1 MPRHERLAVGI
12 DLGTTFTCIAA
23 YRNGRAEA
31 IQNDQGNRITPSIV
45 CYHDGE
51 KVVGEGALH
60 QWAYYPENTICDAK
74 RMIGRRYDDPIVQE
88 DLKNWQF
95 EVVDKEGKPNVL
107 IHDQGHSLYVTPE
120 QVSGMVL
127 QKMKD
132 VGEAYLEKPIFDAVI
147 TVPAYFT
154 DAQRQATKDAATIA
168 GLNVL
173 RMINEP
179 TAAAIYHGTTKAYKN
194 AQKILVFDL
203 GGGTLDVSIL
213 SVEPG
218 MKFFVLGTHGDPHL
232 GGKDFDNMLANAL
245 AEEVTTDKKLNLN
258 KEAVTR
264 LREACET
271 AKKSLSF
278 NTSAKIMIPNFV
290 GNEPFMRTL
299 KREEFEEICKP
310 LFSRLLQP
318 VKDALRETSLSAEEI
333 QDVILIGGS
342 SRIVKVKKLVQ
353 EFFPERNILQHIH
366 PDESVACGAAVFA
379 ASLSGD
385 PSGNAKA
392 LTLVDVTPFSLGIE
406 TLGGGWY
413 IAVASPGFFGSPE
426 GRRQWLLSRLL
437 YANDTSQWK
446 LSTDDMSM
454 QAFRASPTAKDRST
468 IWMTPSQQCSEY
480 IPDRQQYSED
490 AGYRRFPQNFAK
502 YAMTVFFPKNTRL
515 PAQHSDYFT
524 TPEDGQTSVQISVHE
539 GESEIA
545 KENRLLGTTQLF
557 GIESGKRGNANIV
570 VTFEIGPNGIL
581 NVSAIDQNTG
591 SKVEIELD
599 NDKYNLSTAEIHRIA
614 GLLSEGTS
622 DDKLQEERK
631 VLIARLKEYRQS
643 IEEIL
648 AKNRHKL
655 SDQDYKQATQN
666 LKEFTEWIQDNEHAN
681 RTTIILKQQEAY
693 RQFRSV
699 LLKLS

>member
-406 TLGGGWY
+406 TLGG
-413 IAVASPGFFGSPE
+413 
-426 GRRQWLLSRLL
+426 
-437 YANDTSQWK
+437 
-446 LSTDDMSM
+446 
-454 QAFRASPTAKDRST
+454 
-468 IWMTPSQQCSEY
+468 
-480 IPDRQQYSED
+480 
-490 AGYRRFPQNFAK
+490 
-502 YAMTVFFPKNTRL
+502 AMTVFFPKNTRL